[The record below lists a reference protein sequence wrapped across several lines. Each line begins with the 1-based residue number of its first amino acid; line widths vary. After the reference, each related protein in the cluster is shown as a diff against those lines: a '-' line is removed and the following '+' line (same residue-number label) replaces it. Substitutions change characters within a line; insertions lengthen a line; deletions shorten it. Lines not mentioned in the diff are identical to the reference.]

1 MSSDSNCILLTLTHK
16 SYQNQTLRT
25 KLDKDFQ
32 QIKAAYAAV
41 KGWKLSDINLSLN
54 GVSIRDGA
62 TPRSLA
68 LRSGA
73 LIQVESKSVS
83 HPPSCIVTPEE
94 LLLLQH
100 LESKLSRAKD
110 NLSQEL
116 SNGAAKM
123 IVSVTTSILD
133 KVRGHFSEQAE
144 PEVVVK
150 CEDRNSLT
158 NDGFVTAV
166 NKALETKIVPMMDQL
181 SKNVED
187 SHKPPHCQPNANQT
201 QPVSLFVLIH
211 NHDNAPAPQSNTL
224 NTLQRYNLGFLLDK
238 AKSFRLK
245 HASANISI
253 RISYNDPKTM
263 KRLVWKTKKMLTN
276 TPNVT
281 IQASIPKHLLP
292 DMKRLKDHGRGLKAS
307 QLIASYQVVHSN
319 NALALRTVSHC
330 EGNGAKDVRWYCVE
344 GEKVVRIRSG

>member
-1 MSSDSNCILLTLTHK
+1 MSSDSNCILLTLAHK

-32 QIKAAYAAV
+32 QIKTAYAAV

-54 GVSIRDGA
+54 GVSIRDGD

-166 NKALETKIVPMMDQL
+166 NKALETKIVPMMNSLADKVDQL

-187 SHKPPHCQPNANQT
+187 SHKPPHCQPNTNQT

-211 NHDNAPAPQSNTL
+211 NYDTSPP
-224 NTLQRYNLGFLLDK
+224 
-238 AKSFRLK
+238 
-245 HASANISI
+245 
-253 RISYNDPKTM
+253 
-263 KRLVWKTKKMLTN
+263 V
-276 TPNVT
+276 
-281 IQASIPKHLLP
+281 
-292 DMKRLKDHGRGLKAS
+292 
-307 QLIASYQVVHSN
+307 
-319 NALALRTVSHC
+319 
-330 EGNGAKDVRWYCVE
+330 
-344 GEKVVRIRSG
+344 